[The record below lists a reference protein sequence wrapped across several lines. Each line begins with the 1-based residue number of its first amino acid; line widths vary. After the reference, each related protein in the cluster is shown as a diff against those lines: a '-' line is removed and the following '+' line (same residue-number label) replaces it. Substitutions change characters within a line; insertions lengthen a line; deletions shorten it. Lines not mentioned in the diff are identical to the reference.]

1 MKSMKKKSYIYSLT
15 AALLMVLSFPFA
27 LAAQTD
33 AAKHETVKVYF
44 RQGSKNLD
52 PKYRN
57 NAEALKEL
65 ASLLEP
71 YVLDANKGKGRIHI
85 TASASPEGSSFTNNN
100 LVEARSKAIAD
111 WIGKH
116 FQLEVGYEYNLMG
129 IDWNTL
135 LTLVESTPG
144 VPSKEEVLNI
154 LRNTPADQ
162 RQYRLEQLHNGTPYQ
177 WILTR
182 LYPKLRYAAVRTQIW
197 YASEITLTSPSP
209 MYFKAEGG
217 NGTITFR
224 KNVEDMVVPTVTC
237 DAPWITDIQATG
249 KDITYRVVPNT
260 VTQSRTSD
268 IHI

>member
-1 MKSMKKKSYIYSLT
+1 MKGMKKKSYIYSLM
-15 AALLMVLSFPFA
+15 AALLMVFAAPFS
-27 LAAQTD
+27 LVAQTD

-71 YVLDANKGKGRIHI
+71 YVLDSTKGKGRIHI
-85 TASASPEGSSFTNNN
+85 TASASPEGSSFTNNS

-182 LYPKLRYAAVRTQIW
+182 LYPRLR
-197 YASEITLTSPSP
+197 
-209 MYFKAEGG
+209 
-217 NGTITFR
+217 
-224 KNVEDMVVPTVTC
+224 
-237 DAPWITDIQATG
+237 
-249 KDITYRVVPNT
+249 
-260 VTQSRTSD
+260 
-268 IHI
+268 